1 MNPTPRPPRHR
12 PQQGFMLLEV
22 LAALLIFA
30 LGVMGLVGLQANAV
44 KQVGDA
50 KYRADA
56 AMLAEDLVGQMQVA
70 NRSYA
75 ALNAAF
81 NSTNG
86 TAYTAWQTRVTE
98 TLPGAAAYDQTVT
111 LTQVQPLPALQGTN
125 SAGAVVTGTATGLT
139 SSTQVTIT
147 LRWLPPGEPSAN
159 GSRQLTLVTQI
170 K

>member
-1 MNPTPRPPRHR
+1 MNPIRRPGHR

-30 LGVMGLVGLQANAV
+30 LGVLGLVGLQANAV

-56 AMLAEDLVGQMQVA
+56 AMLADDLVGQMQVA
-70 NRSYA
+70 NRSFS
-75 ALNAAF
+75 ALDAAF
-81 NSTNG
+81 NSTDG
-86 TAYTAWQTRVTE
+86 TAYPAWQARVAAA
-98 TLPGAAAYDQTVT
+98 LPGAAGYSQTVT
-111 LTQVQPLPALQGTN
+111 LTQIQPLPALRGVDASGT
-125 SAGAVVTGTATGLT
+125 AVTGTAADLT

-147 LRWLPPGEPSAN
+147 LRWLPPSEP
-159 GSRQLTLVTQI
+159 GTDGPRQLTLVTQI

>member
-1 MNPTPRPPRHR
+1 MSPTLPPRHR

-22 LAALLIFA
+22 LVALLIFA

-56 AMLAEDLVGQMQVA
+56 AMLADDLVGQMQVA
-70 NRSYA
+70 DRSFA

-81 NSTNG
+81 NSTDG
-86 TAYTAWQTRVTE
+86 TAYAAWKARVTAA
-98 TLPGAAAYDQTVT
+98 LPGAASYSQTVT
-111 LTQVQPLPALQGTN
+111 LTQIQPLPALQGVDPT
-125 SAGAVVTGTATGLT
+125 GAIVTGAATGLT

-147 LRWLPPGEPSAN
+147 LRWLPPAESSAD
-159 GSRQLTLVTQI
+159 GPRQLTLVTRI